1 MAFSGLIV
9 PNMTIVRFV
18 MDNFWSVGR
27 LETYITG
34 SQPGG
39 IPLAILRRTL
49 GHHFLPPPLYS
60 RNLSRLA
67 ALLFGIGHA
76 KSVNEVLL
84 DLFLRIPP
92 GHLTPEQVGLPDGMS
107 S

>member
-1 MAFSGLIV
+1 MAFSGPIV
-9 PNMTIVRFV
+9 PNMIVVRFV

-34 SQPGG
+34 YQPGG

-49 GHHFLPPPLYS
+49 GHHFLPPPLYA

-76 KSVNEVLL
+76 KSVKEVLL

-92 GHLTPEQVGLPDGMS
+92 GHLTPDQVGPPDGMGS
-107 S
+107 